1 MKVFRRGSLWFAGLL
16 IILLLADLLIGLGWS
31 GPLAIAGMICL
42 AVGIGSVESL
52 KSYQYTGWI
61 LVAILCGLIYPE
73 AFLSIGSLD
82 LRNKWLILIV
92 VQLVMF
98 GMGTQMSLEDF
109 SGIKK
114 LGKGVMIGI
123 FCQFTIMP
131 LIGFLLTVIFEFD
144 PEIAAG
150 IVLIGSCSSGLASN
164 VMVYIAKANL
174 TLSVTLTA
182 LATLIAP
189 VMTPLMMKLYA
200 GTYVEVS
207 FLGMFTQIIKI
218 VILPIGAALL
228 ADALKTGS
236 TRFRK
241 TMIGLVVLSILWLLA
256 FNLTTITYNMLTELI
271 SFLGAAVIFGWVYFL
286 IGLRVKGLNGYMPYF
301 SMFGIVY
308 FTLVT
313 TAASRDNIL
322 QIGLVLLL
330 VAVLHNSLGYLF
342 GYGISRVLKLD
353 KQSAR
358 TIALEVGLQN
368 GGMASGLAGV
378 MGKLATLGLASA
390 VFSPWMN
397 ISGSLLANYWKRHTP
412 THQDT

>member
-1 MKVFRRGSLWFAGLL
+1 MKVFRRGSLWVAGLF
-16 IILLLADLLIGLGWS
+16 IILLLADLLFGLGWS